1 MISRVCVLA
10 KSGLHQTRREL
21 SMFTLRKVSL
31 QCCVVCLSC
40 TVTGTTLRA
49 QKAGFVYVTNA
60 GGNSGASAGSISAY
74 SIDSQTGA
82 LLPVP
87 GSPFPDPGGPWSIA
101 VDPKGRFAYVANVAN
116 DTVSAYAIDGRTG
129 ALTPVPGSPFPQ
141 DPTLS
146 GERPVSVAIDPS
158 GMFVFVANYYFET
171 VRAYRID
178 QNTGALSQVSGSPF
192 PAGINPESVT
202 VDLNGHFVYVA
213 NGYHGGNGTVS
224 AYSIDRSSG
233 SLTPVPG
240 SPFAVPNGNFPLPG
254 SVPRSLTAHA
264 TASGQALYVAD
275 SGRVCIWEYM
285 IDGITGA
292 LALSPTSPLWA
303 PGGPYS
309 ISRDSQGPY
318 VYLSNQ
324 NPGDPTG
331 SVAGYAIDPFTG
343 SLTAVPRSPFL
354 GGLVPVGVTVDPK
367 GHFVFAA
374 NQ

>member
-1 MISRVCVLA
+1 
-10 KSGLHQTRREL
+10 
-21 SMFTLRKVSL
+21 
-31 QCCVVCLSC
+31 
-40 TVTGTTLRA
+40 
-49 QKAGFVYVTNA
+49 
-60 GGNSGASAGSISAY
+60 
-74 SIDSQTGA
+74 
-82 LLPVP
+82 
-87 GSPFPDPGGPWSIA
+87 
-101 VDPKGRFAYVANVAN
+101 
-116 DTVSAYAIDGRTG
+116 
-129 ALTPVPGSPFPQ
+129 
-141 DPTLS
+141 
-146 GERPVSVAIDPS
+146 VAIEPLR
-158 GMFVFVANYYFET
+158 MFVFVANYYFET

-178 QNTGALSQVSGSPF
+178 QNTGALSQAPGSPF

-240 SPFAVPNGNFPLPG
+240 SPFAVPNGNFPSPG

-275 SGRVCIWEYM
+275 SGRICIWESI

-292 LALSPTSPLWA
+292 LALSPASPFSA
-303 PGGPYS
+303 PDGPYS
-309 ISRDSQGPY
+309 ISRDSHGPY

-324 NPGDPTG
+324 NPGDPAG
-331 SVAGYAIDPFTG
+331 SVAGYAIDPVTG

-374 NQ
+374 NQGSYLTNFSGTVSAYTIDANTGALTPVPGSPFAAGLEPTSVAATLGPQVRARAR